1 MKGSYTIKWN
11 EHKPSKLVEI
21 SKKDIVLRT
30 IGNAKTAVEFVTGI
44 TFDMMNKNTRKR
56 KIVYPKFMLYTLLRR
71 YTPLK
76 LNEIGNLYS
85 RPAWNPTLK
94 RNITCHPNHASI
106 LSGIEN
112 IQNVEHIGNRD
123 EWYAVWVQV
132 QETFKEYQY
141 PKFK

>member
-1 MKGSYTIKWN
+1 MKGSYTMLWN
-11 EHKPSKLVEI
+11 VHKPKELVVI
-21 SKKDIVLRT
+21 SKKEVVART
-30 IGNAKTAVEFVTGI
+30 IKNAKTAVEFVTGI
-44 TFDMMNKNTRKR
+44 TFKMMNENTRKR
-56 KIVYPKFMLYTLLRR
+56 NIVYPKFMLYTLLRR

-85 RPAWNPTLK
+85 RPAWNPKLK
-94 RNITCHPNHASI
+94 KNIVCHPNHASI

-112 IQNVEHIGNRD
+112 IQNVEHVGNRD

>member
-1 MKGSYTIKWN
+1 MKGSYTIGWN
-11 EHKPSKLVEI
+11 QHKPKEFVVI
-21 SKKDIVLRT
+21 SKKEVVART